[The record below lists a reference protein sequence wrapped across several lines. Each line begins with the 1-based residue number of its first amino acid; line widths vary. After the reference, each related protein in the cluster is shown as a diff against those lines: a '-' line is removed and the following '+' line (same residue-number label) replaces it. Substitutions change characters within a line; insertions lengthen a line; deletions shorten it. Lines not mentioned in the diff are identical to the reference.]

1 MTILYLKSILS
12 MFMVFGVLVNVVTMF
27 EAFGRAERR
36 FNLDTLKRIHR
47 FNGVVFILFY
57 FFITYFCLRSII
69 SSQAE
74 LTPRATF
81 HAVFAFALIVLL
93 ALKISFIEFYP
104 QFSGK
109 IMTLGPVIALL
120 AFGMI
125 AVSGGYYFLVTR
137 FHTDTTFD
145 EIIEYKEKGKA
156 REAHEEKVRI
166 KGDAESI
173 GRGKK
178 LFEARCAFC
187 HDAHG
192 TRSTG
197 IGPGLRRILRNPNLP
212 VSGKPSTAENIRLQL
227 VEPFGKMPSFALLR
241 EEEIADLIAY
251 LNTL

>member
-12 MFMVFGVLVNVVTMF
+12 MFMVVGVLINVVTMF
-27 EAFGRAERR
+27 EAFGRDERR
-36 FNLDTLKRIHR
+36 FNLATLKRIHR
-47 FNGVVFILFY
+47 LNGALFILLY
-57 FFITYFCLRSII
+57 FFITYYCLRSII

-81 HAVFAFALIVLL
+81 HAVFAFSVIVLL

-145 EIIEYKEKGKA
+145 EIIEYKEKGKT
-156 REAHEEKVRI
+156 REAPAEKLRI
-166 KGDAESI
+166 RSDAESI
-173 GRGKK
+173 GRGKI
-178 LFEARCAFC
+178 LFEAKCVFC
-187 HDAHG
+187 HDA
-192 TRSTG
+192 RSTRATS
-197 IGPGLRRILRNPNLP
+197 IGPGLRGILMNPTLP
-212 VSGKPSTAENIRLQL
+212 VSGKPASAENVRLQL
-227 VEPFGKMPSFALLR
+227 IEPFSKMPSFNRLR

>member
-12 MFMVFGVLVNVVTMF
+12 MFMVIGILVNVITMF

-47 FNGVVFILFY
+47 VNGAVFILFY

-74 LTPRATF
+74 LTPRSTF
-81 HAVFAFALIVLL
+81 HAVFAFAVIVLL

-137 FHTDTTFD
+137 FHTDTTYD
-145 EIIEYKEKGKA
+145 EIVEYKEKGKA
-156 REAHEEKVRI
+156 RAAPEEKARI
-166 KGDAESI
+166 KDDAESV

-178 LFEARCAFC
+178 SFEAKCAFC
-187 HDAHG
+187 HDAHSS
-192 TRSTG
+192 RTG
-197 IGPGLRRILRNPNLP
+197 IGPGLRGILRNPNLP
-212 VSGKPSTAENIRLQL
+212 VSGKPATAENIRLQFI
-227 VEPFGKMPSFALLR
+227 EPFSKMPSFAHLR
-241 EEEIADLIAY
+241 EEEIEDLIAY
-251 LNTL
+251 MNTL